1 MSAEVSRREF
11 LYGAEAVML
20 ASLLNLAY
28 AHAAPE
34 DLAGDEEFW
43 KKIRSAYVRDPKL
56 INLNNGGVAPAP
68 TSVLDAEI
76 EAIRYSNRLPAYRM
90 WHDLEPGIEDV
101 RKRLAQM
108 WNADP
113 ECIAITRNASE
124 SLQIAQFGLDL
135 QPGDEVL
142 TTSQDYPRMITPWPQ
157 GERRRRTG
165 LKQLNFAV
173 PVKKPENLIAVY
185 ERNITAKTKVIHVSQ
200 VCFMTGQ
207 IFPIKEICA

>member
-76 EAIRYSNRLPAYRM
+76 EAIRRL
-90 WHDLEPGIEDV
+90 
-101 RKRLAQM
+101 
-108 WNADP
+108 
-113 ECIAITRNASE
+113 
-124 SLQIAQFGLDL
+124 
-135 QPGDEVL
+135 
-142 TTSQDYPRMITPWPQ
+142 
-157 GERRRRTG
+157 
-165 LKQLNFAV
+165 
-173 PVKKPENLIAVY
+173 
-185 ERNITAKTKVIHVSQ
+185 IH
-200 VCFMTGQ
+200 G
-207 IFPIKEICA
+207 

>member
-34 DLAGDEEFW
+34 DLAGDEGYW
-43 KKIRSAYVRDPKL
+43 KKIRNAYARDPKL
-56 INLNNGGVAPAP
+56 INLNTGGVAPAP
-68 TSVLDAEI
+68 NSVLEAEI

-113 ECIAITRNASE
+113 ETIAITRNASE

-135 QPGDEVL
+135 KPGDEVL
-142 TTSQDYPRMITPWPQ
+142 TTSQDYPRMITTWQ
-157 GERRRRTG
+157 QRERREGIVLR
-165 LKQLNFAV
+165 QVDFDV
-173 PVKKPENLIAVY
+173 PVKRPADLVALY
-185 ERNITAKTKVIHVSQ
+185 ERNITPRTK
-200 VCFMTGQ
+200 
-207 IFPIKEICA
+207 

>member
-68 TSVLDAEI
+68 TSGHEKREYSRRVP
-76 EAIRYSNRLPAYRM
+76 RSNRSRS
-90 WHDLEPGIEDV
+90 G
-101 RKRLAQM
+101 
-108 WNADP
+108 
-113 ECIAITRNASE
+113 
-124 SLQIAQFGLDL
+124 
-135 QPGDEVL
+135 
-142 TTSQDYPRMITPWPQ
+142 
-157 GERRRRTG
+157 
-165 LKQLNFAV
+165 
-173 PVKKPENLIAVY
+173 
-185 ERNITAKTKVIHVSQ
+185 
-200 VCFMTGQ
+200 
-207 IFPIKEICA
+207 

>member
-113 ECIAITRNASE
+113 ECVAITRNASE

-142 TTSQDYPRMITPWPQ
+142 TTSQDYPRMITTWQ
-157 GERRRRTG
+157 QRERREPAQVALGADRDRPVVRAQRPHRETLGADGRAGIAGQKYSQIRRNRHTPCG
-165 LKQLNFAV
+165 HA
-173 PVKKPENLIAVY
+173 
-185 ERNITAKTKVIHVSQ
+185 
-200 VCFMTGQ
+200 
-207 IFPIKEICA
+207 

>member
-113 ECIAITRNASE
+113 ECVAITRNASE

-142 TTSQDYPRMITPWPQ
+142 TTSQDYPPMITTWQ
-157 GERRRRTG
+157 QRDRREKMW
-165 LKQLNFAV
+165 LKQLTLPV
-173 PVKKPENLIAVY
+173 PVNLPAALAGLSDRASRRRSGAI
-185 ERNITAKTKVIHVSQ
+185 Q
-200 VCFMTGQ
+200 W
-207 IFPIKEICA
+207 